1 MHAADVIQGGG
12 PGILFRRHAPQTVQ
26 FLLQQTGIAPGPLLP
41 FFHKRTAGPAQIQVA
56 AGPAGR
62 VKAAGLM
69 QFPDLARRR
78 LHDAAHALFIY
89 IAVIKIFLFL
99 PAYTGENISVLLQK
113 KEFLSAVDTVGAV
126 IRPEFPE
133 PGAFQPRFQF
143 RSHEGVTDPTEKGQ
157 LFFLCQRVQKGA
169 AVLKSD
175 HEIEI
180 QHVQTGV
187 FMQIPDIR
195 NDLIDPFQMFP
206 ENGSGNLFM
215 TGDILQEGHI
225 GQDTVQGIP
234 AVFSDPAGPVQ
245 GQRQVDTAADRY
257 LIPADCFQMTVQI
270 QQVGLDMGPAGLE
283 AGACQKIPVPL
294 IIIGNISS
302 QVPEG
307 LRVQAGDFS
316 SMQGYVKGYDIFLP
330 AFIDGVSQ
338 CFQRAVLC
346 PQIFGI
352 LFQIAVFAGHIAGHG
367 RNIEQMYISI
377 HRLNTG

>member
-1 MHAADVIQGGG
+1 
-12 PGILFRRHAPQTVQ
+12 
-26 FLLQQTGIAPGPLLP
+26 
-41 FFHKRTAGPAQIQVA
+41 
-56 AGPAGR
+56 
-62 VKAAGLM
+62 
-69 QFPDLARRR
+69 
-78 LHDAAHALFIY
+78 
-89 IAVIKIFLFL
+89 
-99 PAYTGENISVLLQK
+99 
-113 KEFLSAVDTVGAV
+113 
-126 IRPEFPE
+126 
-133 PGAFQPRFQF
+133 
-143 RSHEGVTDPTEKGQ
+143 
-157 LFFLCQRVQKGA
+157 
-169 AVLKSD
+169 
-175 HEIEI
+175 
-180 QHVQTGV
+180 
-187 FMQIPDIR
+187 MQIPDIR

-206 ENGSGNLFM
+206 ENGRGNLFM

-257 LIPADCFQMTVQI
+257 LIPADRFQMTVQI
-270 QQVGLDMGPAGLE
+270 QQVGLDMGPADLE
-283 AGACQKIPVPL
+283 AGACQKVPVPL

-302 QVPEG
+302 QFPEG

-367 RNIEQMYISI
+367 RNIEQMYISN
-377 HRLNTG
+377 HRLSTG